1 MLKKKSRP
9 ISATGDK
16 FSVLRHHPLFRDLE
30 PAALERFCRYVKTRL
45 VKRGATIFSKG
56 DSGNSLF
63 AVSSGTVKIGVSSSD
78 GRDAIFN
85 LIVAGEIFGEIAL
98 LDGRARTADAIATT
112 DCVLLVIDRR
122 EFIPFLQSQPML
134 AMKFIQLLCTRLR
147 WISEHVEQII
157 LPHLPGRLAKALIRL
172 AEKRQPTATNRKLTI
187 TQLEISQM
195 IGMSRE
201 SINKQLRMWAGR
213 RWVRL
218 ERGGIV
224 MLDKAALEA
233 IAETGSEIEIG

>member
-1 MLKKKSRP
+1 MSKKSRP
-9 ISATGDK
+9 ISATDDK
-16 FSVLRHHPLFRDLE
+16 FNVLRCHPLFCDLE
-30 PAALERFCRYVKTRL
+30 PSALERFCRYAKTRI

-63 AVSSGTVKIGVSSSD
+63 AVCSGTVKIGVSSSD

-134 AMKFIQLLCTRLR
+134 AMKFIQLLCARLR

-172 AEKRQPTATNRKLTI
+172 AEKRQPATNRKLTI

-201 SINKQLRMWAGR
+201 SINKQLRIWAGR
-213 RWVRL
+213 KWVRL

-233 IAETGSEIEIG
+233 IAETGSGIEVG

>member
-1 MLKKKSRP
+1 MSKKSRP
-9 ISATGDK
+9 VSTTDEK

-30 PAALERFCRYVKTRL
+30 RSVLDQLCRYVKTRV

-56 DSGNSLF
+56 DPGNSLF

-85 LIVAGEIFGEIAL
+85 LIGVGEIFGEIAL
-98 LDGRARTADAIATT
+98 LDGHARTADAIATT
-112 DCVLLVIDRR
+112 DCILLMIDRR

-134 AMKFIQLLCTRLR
+134 AMKFIELLCTRLR

-172 AEKRQPTATNRKLTI
+172 ADKRQPTATNHKMTI

-201 SINKQLRMWAGR
+201 SINKQLRIWAER
-213 RWVRL
+213 KWVRL

-224 MLDKAALEA
+224 MLDKGALEA
-233 IAETGSEIEIG
+233 IAETGSEIEAG